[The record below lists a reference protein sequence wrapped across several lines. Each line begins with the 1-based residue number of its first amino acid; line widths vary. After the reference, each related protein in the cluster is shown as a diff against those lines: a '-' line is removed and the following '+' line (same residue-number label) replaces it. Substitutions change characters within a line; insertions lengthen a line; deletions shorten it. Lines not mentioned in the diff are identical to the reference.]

1 MAVQI
6 LPPIVQVVR
15 LALGRPEAS
24 GQLTLLWLLA
34 TACEKNLPLDSAVES
49 LAADARGQWQYRL
62 TDFAALLRRGKTVD
76 EAIQLVPG
84 ILSPEAVLAVKVG
97 AANGALGKS
106 LRIEAE
112 RQSAMQADEQGTS
125 VMGSVMYGCAM
136 LAVLSSVVS
145 FMMIYIIP
153 KFKKIFDDFDTELP
167 AVTQGLIS
175 SSDLSSGFGVFIL
188 TPVVL
193 FAVTL
198 PALWL
203 MSLLGVGVRFP
214 AFLNVTRF
222 FPRLDVGPILRQ
234 LGTVVAEGKPLVEG
248 LEVISTQ
255 HHNTSTWKR
264 MSQVYEDVKA
274 GESPWAT
281 MQQHKLLRS
290 RERHLL
296 ESAERV
302 GNLGWALQLL
312 GRQIED
318 RQDHVIKSALQF
330 IRPISIAITG
340 LFVGWVAIAMFA
352 PLLKLLNDLA

>member
-1 MAVQI
+1 MAIQI
-6 LPPIVQVVR
+6 APPIVQVVR

-34 TACEKNLPLDSAVES
+34 TACEKNLPLDAAVDS

-76 EAIQLVPG
+76 EAIQCVPG
-84 ILSPEAVLAVKVG
+84 VLSAEAVLAAKVG

-112 RQSAMQADEQGTS
+112 RQSAMQSDEQGTS
-125 VMGSVMYGCAM
+125 IMGSVIYVCGM
-136 LAVLSSVVS
+136 LAILSSVVG
-145 FMMIYIIP
+145 FMMIWIIP
-153 KFKKIFDDFDTELP
+153 KFKKIFDDFGTELP
-167 AVTQGLIS
+167 SVTRGLINS
-175 SSDLSSGFGVFIL
+175 ADLNNNFGIFIL
-188 TPVVL
+188 SPLVL

-203 MSLLGVGVRFP
+203 LSLFGIGVRMP
-214 AFLNVTRF
+214 AFLNLKRL
-222 FPRLDVGPILRQ
+222 FPRLDVGPMLRQ
-234 LGTVVAEGKPLVEG
+234 LGVVVAEGKPLVDG
-248 LEVISTQ
+248 LEVVSTQ
-255 HHNTSTWKR
+255 HPNTPTWRK
-264 MSQVYEDVKA
+264 MSQVYEDVKS

-281 MQQHKLLRS
+281 MQHHKLLRS

-318 RQDHVIKSALQF
+318 RQDHTIKSALQL
-330 IRPISIAITG
+330 IRPFCIAITG

-352 PLLKLLNDLA
+352 PLIKLLNDLA